1 MSTVKRDSPKSYSEV
16 DILLWFIEHR
26 CIQRQG
32 ENPLAVP
39 SGRQIFC
46 RRDPTMNLKLYL
58 IGIAILAAN
67 PLHAREK
74 SDVIVMKNGDKITC
88 EVKSLSSN
96 TLYISVDY
104 ILNTISV
111 DWTKVDHI
119 SSKQLFLV
127 KTQAGLVYRGALSTP
142 ETPAQRPL
150 EIEVI
155 EAPESKITLQRK
167 QVTTLNET
175 STNFWQRWNGQVG
188 SGYTYTKGNQASQF
202 NLTSSLGYVEE
213 RWSAGADY
221 NSNLTANTGASTS
234 SRNQLT
240 VSAQKL
246 LRWNNW
252 YYTGIASF
260 LQSSVQGIQ
269 LQDTFGG
276 GVGRNIVNNGGTF
289 FTVYGGF
296 AWQQIN
302 YKQSI
307 FPGQTQQVTAG
318 LLGTQFKLFR
328 FSKTTVTV
336 SANVLPAISEPG
348 RVQFNLNTSYYV
360 KLWGQLNWNFT
371 LYGNWDNRPPPGF
384 ATSDYGASSGLSI
397 SFGNPLNF

>member
-1 MSTVKRDSPKSYSEV
+1 
-16 DILLWFIEHR
+16 
-26 CIQRQG
+26 
-32 ENPLAVP
+32 
-39 SGRQIFC
+39 
-46 RRDPTMNLKLYL
+46 MNLRQLL
-58 IGIAILAAN
+58 IVTALLAAG
-67 PLHAREK
+67 PLHARDK

-96 TLYISVDY
+96 TLYVSVDY

-119 SSKQLFLV
+119 DSKQLFLV
-127 KTQAGLVYRGALSTP
+127 KTQSGLVYRGSLSTP
-142 ETPAQRPL
+142 ESPAQRPL
-150 EIEVI
+150 QIEVI
-155 EAPESKITLQRK
+155 ETPDSKITLERK
-167 QVTTLNET
+167 QVTDLNQT
-175 STNFWQRWNGQVG
+175 STDFWQRWNGQVG
-188 SGYTYTKGNQASQF
+188 SGYSYTKGNQSSQF
-202 NLTSSLGYVEE
+202 NLNSSIGYVQE
-213 RWSAGADY
+213 RWSAGAAY
-221 NSNLTANTGASTS
+221 SSNLTANTGASTS

-240 VSAQKL
+240 LSAQKL

-252 YYTGIASF
+252 YYTGIVGF

-276 GVGRNIVNNGGTF
+276 GIGRNIINRGSTF

-302 YKQSI
+302 YQQSI
-307 FPGQTQQVTAG
+307 FPAQTQQVTAG
-318 LLGTQFKLFR
+318 LLGTQFRLFQ
-328 FSKTTVTV
+328 FSKTTLTLR
-336 SANVLPAISEPG
+336 ANLLPAISDPG

-371 LYGNWDNRPPPGF
+371 VYGNWDNRPPPGF
-384 ATSDYGASSGLSI
+384 ATSDYGASSGLSV

>member
-1 MSTVKRDSPKSYSEV
+1 
-16 DILLWFIEHR
+16 
-26 CIQRQG
+26 
-32 ENPLAVP
+32 
-39 SGRQIFC
+39 
-46 RRDPTMNLKLYL
+46 MNLKLYL
-58 IGIAILAAN
+58 IGIVFLAAN

-104 ILNTISV
+104 NLNTISV
-111 DWTKVDHI
+111 DWTKVDHKN
-119 SSKQLFLV
+119 SKQLFLV

-175 STNFWQRWNGQVG
+175 SANFWQRWNGQVG
-188 SGYTYTKGNQASQF
+188 SGYTYTKGNQSSQF
-202 NLTSSLGYVEE
+202 NLNSSLGYVEE

-221 NSNLTANTGASTS
+221 SSNLTANTGASTS

-240 VSAQKL
+240 ISAQKL

-276 GVGRNIVNNGGTF
+276 GIGRNLINRGSTF

-302 YKQSI
+302 YQQSI
-307 FPGQTQQVTAG
+307 LPSQTQRVTLG
-318 LLGTQFKLFR
+318 LLGTQLKMFQ
-328 FSKTTVTV
+328 FSKTTLMV
-336 SANVLPAISEPG
+336 SANLLPAISDPG

-371 LYGNWDNRPPPGF
+371 LYGNWDTRPPPGF

-397 SFGNPLNF
+397 SFGNPLSF

>member
-1 MSTVKRDSPKSYSEV
+1 
-16 DILLWFIEHR
+16 LLGINGGGFAK
-26 CIQRQG
+26 G
-32 ENPLAVP
+32 
-39 SGRQIFC
+39 S
-46 RRDPTMNLKLYL
+46 TMNLKTCL
-58 IGIAILAAN
+58 IGMAILAVS
-67 PLHAREK
+67 PLQAREK

-104 ILNTISV
+104 ILNTLSV

-119 SSKQLFLV
+119 DSKQLFLV
-127 KTQAGLVYRGALSTP
+127 KTQAGLVYRGSLATP
-142 ETPAQRPL
+142 ETLAQRPL

-155 EAPESKITLQRK
+155 EAPSSKITLERK

-175 STNFWQRWNGQVG
+175 SANFWQRWNGQVG
-188 SGYTYTKGNQASQF
+188 SGYTYTKGNQSSQY
-202 NLTSSLGYVEE
+202 NLSSSLGYVEE

-221 NSNLTANTGASTS
+221 NANLTSNTGASTS
-234 SRNQLT
+234 TRNQLT
-240 VSAQKL
+240 LSAQKL
-246 LRWNNW
+246 LRWNKW

-276 GVGRNIVNNGGTF
+276 GIGRNLINRGSAF

-302 YKQSI
+302 YKESI
-307 FPGQTQQVTAG
+307 FPAQTQRVTTG
-318 LLGTQFKLFR
+318 LVGTQFKLFR
-328 FSKTTVTV
+328 FNRTTLTV
-336 SANVLPAISEPG
+336 NANALPALTDPG
-348 RVQFNLNTSYYV
+348 RLQFTLNTSYYV

-371 LYGNWDNRPPPGF
+371 FYGNWDNRPPPGF

-397 SFGNPLNF
+397 SFGNPLNYY